1 LLIVDASI
9 AVQMALHGQRP
20 ARLAEED
27 LAAPPQLWSEA
38 TSALHELAFRGE
50 IEPDAA
56 VIAIEAIAGLGISRH
71 DPPQLYLEAS
81 RVARRLGW
89 AKTYD
94 AEYVALAM
102 LSRASLLTRD
112 ARLRRGAS
120 RLITAIG
127 PADL

>member
-1 LLIVDASI
+1 
-9 AVQMALHGQRP
+9 MALHGQRP